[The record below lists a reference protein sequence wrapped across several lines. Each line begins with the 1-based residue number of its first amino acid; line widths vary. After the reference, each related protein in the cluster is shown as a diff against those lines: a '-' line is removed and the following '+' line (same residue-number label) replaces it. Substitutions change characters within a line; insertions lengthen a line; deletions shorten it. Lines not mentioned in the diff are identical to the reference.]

1 MMRQTPLETLNQIA
15 QTVYDKKGLNILAL
29 DVRAISSITDYLL
42 IAEGNVDR
50 HVSAI
55 AHAIVSEIDAHP
67 LHVEGLE
74 SGDWVVIDYGHIII
88 HLFQPGLRD
97 KYSLEKLW
105 KEGLIVDLG
114 IEVAPRAVGDL
125 KQ

>member
-1 MMRQTPLETLNQIA
+1 MRQTPLETLSQIA
-15 QTVYDKKGLNILAL
+15 QTVYDKKGFNILAL
-29 DVRAISSITDYLL
+29 DVRNISSITDYLL

-55 AHAIVSEIDAHP
+55 AHAIMGEVKEHP

-74 SGDWVVIDYGHIII
+74 SGDWVVIDYGNVII
-88 HLFQPGLRD
+88 HLFQPGFRD

-105 KEGLIVDLG
+105 QEGGIVDLE
-114 IEVAPRAVGDL
+114 IDVAGQAMGDS